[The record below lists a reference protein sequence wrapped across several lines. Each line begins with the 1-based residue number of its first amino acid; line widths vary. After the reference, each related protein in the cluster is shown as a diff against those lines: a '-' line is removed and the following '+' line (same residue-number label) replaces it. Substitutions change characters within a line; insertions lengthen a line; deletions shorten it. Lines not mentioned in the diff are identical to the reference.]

1 MPIVEMYQDL
11 PFRLLREDV
20 AETAAE
26 FVRINFRGT
35 GEHLRV
41 GVLARARART
51 MNSALL
57 GATEYASRVATPR

>member
-1 MPIVEMYQDL
+1 
-11 PFRLLREDV
+11 LLREDV